1 MDLLSKYHKPKNSL
15 IMEEFQKYILQ
26 ASVEGYSIK
35 RRHDF
40 LIKAFDWYL
49 DTKTR
54 GLIVGGK

>member
-1 MDLLSKYHKPKNSL
+1 MELLSKYEQPANSI

-40 LIKAFDWYL
+40 LKKAFDYYR
-49 DTKTR
+49 DSKTK
-54 GLIVGGK
+54 GKIIGSK